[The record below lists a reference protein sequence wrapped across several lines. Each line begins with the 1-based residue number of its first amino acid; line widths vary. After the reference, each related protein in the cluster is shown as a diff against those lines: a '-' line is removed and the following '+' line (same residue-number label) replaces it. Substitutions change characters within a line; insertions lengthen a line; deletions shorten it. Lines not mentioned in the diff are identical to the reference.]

1 MESLDAGVLSGE
13 EGLGVREFELP
24 LSVDML
30 TASGVEVEGSVEADL
45 AGVEGIFATRHGDH
59 VTTGGGVIGSA

>member
-13 EGLGVREFELP
+13 EGLGVREFEVP

-45 AGVEGIFATRHGDH
+45 AGVVGIFAPLLDFFLAGK
-59 VTTGGGVIGSA
+59 GGESLF

>member
-30 TASGVEVEGSVEADL
+30 TASGVEVEGSMEPDL
-45 AGVEGIFATRHGDH
+45 VGVEGIFAPLLDFFPAGK
-59 VTTGGGVIGSA
+59 GGESLF

>member
-45 AGVEGIFATRHGDH
+45 AGVEDIFAPLLDFFLAGK
-59 VTTGGGVIGSA
+59 GGESLF